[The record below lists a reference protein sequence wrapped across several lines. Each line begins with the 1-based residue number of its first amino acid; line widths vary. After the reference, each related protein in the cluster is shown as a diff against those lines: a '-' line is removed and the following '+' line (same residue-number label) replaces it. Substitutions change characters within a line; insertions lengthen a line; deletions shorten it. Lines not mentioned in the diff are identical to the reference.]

1 MTRQLGDLEAVIM
14 NLFWDRSGPMTV
26 REVLEELNADRKLAY
41 TTVMTVMDNLHR
53 KDLLTRTQ
61 QGRAYRYQPAHSR
74 ADHAADLVAT
84 ALESSGDRASTL
96 LRFVERLDAGEVAQ
110 LRASLD
116 RLNRSEAGPGPDRSP

>member
-14 NLFWDRSGPMTV
+14 NLFWDRSGSMTV
-26 REVLEELNADRKLAY
+26 RDVLEELRADRKLAY
-41 TTVMTVMDNLHR
+41 TTVMTVMDNLYR

-61 QGRAYRYQPAHSR
+61 QGRAYQYQPARSR

-96 LRFVERLDAGEVAQ
+96 LRFVERLDTAEVAQ

-116 RLNRSEAGPGPDRSP
+116 RLNRCGARPDRSP